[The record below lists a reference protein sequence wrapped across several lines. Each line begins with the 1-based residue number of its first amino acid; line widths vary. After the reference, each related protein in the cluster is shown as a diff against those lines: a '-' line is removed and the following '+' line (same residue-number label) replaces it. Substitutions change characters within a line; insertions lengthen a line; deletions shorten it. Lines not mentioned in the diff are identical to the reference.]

1 MSYQSNGVTVGVTFD
16 FSNGPIFGYGF
27 ILDDPQHGILGT
39 NTLADSVATVV
50 DISSQVSKIVTR
62 GGYNLLQDQFEQA
75 TATIIVL
82 DPNGNWNPQNT
93 ASPYYGK
100 LLPLRKIRVF
110 ATYQGKTYYQFSGYT
125 ITYNYTYPKDQ
136 NIGYVTIDCAD
147 AFRLFNMS
155 NVASIT
161 GAVDGQDTGTRIG
174 TILDSIQ
181 WPASM
186 RNIDTGGTETIC
198 QVDPG
203 TQRTALQALKNV
215 EFTEQGAFY
224 VSGEGNTIFRSRAYI
239 EGTSGKNPTVFA
251 NDGSGIPY
259 FNLAFAFD
267 DKLIINQ
274 ATIQAIGGS
283 AKSASNAA
291 SIATY
296 FPHGRT
302 QQNLVVK
309 SDTDAQNI
317 ANIYVATRATTTI
330 RIDAMTLDLTTPNYS
345 DGITAAL
352 SLDYFNTVKIT
363 NVGQTTTTGGD
374 STITKT
380 LQIMG
385 SAMEITPNTW
395 KITYTTSE
403 PIVGSFILDS
413 AIYGVLDNT
422 DSVLSY

>member
-27 ILDDPQHGILGT
+27 ILGDPQHGILGT

-50 DISSQVSKIVTR
+50 DISSQVSKITTK
-62 GGYNLLQDQFEQA
+62 GGYNLVQDQFEQA
-75 TATIIVL
+75 TATITVL

-224 VSGEGNTIFRSRAYI
+224 VSGEGNAVFRSRAYI

-274 ATIQAIGGS
+274 ATIQAIGGT
-283 AKSASNAA
+283 AKTASNSA

-345 DGITAAL
+345 AGITAAL
-352 SLDYFNTVKIT
+352 SLDYFNTVQIT
-363 NVGQTTTTGGD
+363 NVGQTTITGGD

-413 AIYGVLDNT
+413 TIYGLLDNT